1 MTVSRMIELLKIE
14 HECMLRNSHD
24 DCDRNCADCDLVQ
37 DDYEV
42 EYSDVESPTLFFK
55 QALVRAEDHELV
67 IPVTR
72 NMFVRD
78 RLRQEG
84 VNLIVCL

>member
-1 MTVSRMIELLKIE
+1 MAKGKDVLFFVNRDSFPVNCPEL
-14 HECMLRNSHD
+14 D
-24 DCDRNCADCDLVQ
+24 DFITLVQ

-42 EYSDVESPTLFFK
+42 ELTDVESPTLFFK
-55 QALVRAEDHELV
+55 QALARAENHELV

-78 RLRQEG
+78 RLRMEG

>member
-1 MTVSRMIELLKIE
+1 MARSKDILFFINRDSFPVKCPEL
-14 HECMLRNSHD
+14 D
-24 DCDRNCADCDLVQ
+24 DFITLVQ

-55 QALVRAEDHELV
+55 QALARAENHELT

>member
-1 MTVSRMIELLKIE
+1 MAKGRDVLFFVNRDSFPVNCPEL
-14 HECMLRNSHD
+14 D
-24 DCDRNCADCDLVQ
+24 DFITLVH

-42 EYSDVESPTLFFK
+42 ELTDVESPTLYFK
-55 QALVRAEDHELV
+55 QALARAEDHELV

>member
-1 MTVSRMIELLKIE
+1 MARGRDVLFFINRDSFPVKCPEL
-14 HECMLRNSHD
+14 D
-24 DCDRNCADCDLVQ
+24 DFITLVQ
-37 DDYEV
+37 DDYEI

-55 QALVRAEDHELV
+55 QALARAEDHELI

>member
-1 MTVSRMIELLKIE
+1 MAKGRDILFFINRDSFPVKCPEL
-14 HECMLRNSHD
+14 D
-24 DCDRNCADCDLVQ
+24 DFITLVQ

-42 EYSDVESPTLFFK
+42 EYTDVESPTLFFR
-55 QALVRAEDHELV
+55 QALARAEDHELI

>member
-1 MTVSRMIELLKIE
+1 MVKKGLDILFFVNRDSFPVNCPELDDFLTLVEKDYEIEL
-14 HECMLRNSHD
+14 
-24 DCDRNCADCDLVQ
+24 
-37 DDYEV
+37 
-42 EYSDVESPTLFFK
+42 SDVESPTTFFN
-55 QALVRAEDHELV
+55 QALTRADAFELV

-84 VNLIVCL
+84 VNLIICL